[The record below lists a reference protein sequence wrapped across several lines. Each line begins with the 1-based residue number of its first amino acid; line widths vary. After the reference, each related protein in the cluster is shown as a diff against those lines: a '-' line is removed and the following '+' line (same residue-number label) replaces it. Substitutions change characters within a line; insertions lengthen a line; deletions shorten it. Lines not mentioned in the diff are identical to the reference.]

1 MNTPILAVLDALDA
15 AGCRPRETST
25 GHTFRCPVPGHRR
38 DDRKPSGRVGI
49 GYDGTVLLWCGRGH
63 SAEEIVAEI
72 GLEMGALFPDGDASR
87 HPRRPAFRVLSG
99 GVSAKVPKRGRPEL
113 GDGFIAVYDY
123 LNADENIVYRVGR
136 TADKQFPTAH
146 VDPVHGWIWGHP
158 PEHQRVLFALP
169 AVLDAVARGS
179 RVLLVEGEK
188 DAVTLNT
195 AFPDRIDYV
204 ATTKA
209 GGARSLWL
217 PQYTAALTGADVTI
231 IADKD
236 DEGRRAAAQATR
248 GLMGYARSI
257 VIAEA
262 REGKDTADHLAA
274 GFGLSDFVIV
284 AADGPVAV
292 LA

>member
-1 MNTPILAVLDALDA
+1 VNAPILAVIDALDA

-25 GHTFRCPVPGHRR
+25 GHSFRCPVPGHRR
-38 DDRKPSGRVGI
+38 DDRKPSGRAGI
-49 GYDGTVLLWCGRGH
+49 GHDGTVLLWCGRGH

-72 GLEMGALFPDGDASR
+72 GLEMGALFPDGDTAT
-87 HPRRPAFRVLSG
+87 HMRRQTFRIYEGGLSTY
-99 GVSAKVPKRGRPEL
+99 VPKRGRPEL
-113 GDGFIAVYDY
+113 GDRFVAVYDY
-123 LNADENIVYRVGR
+123 LDADENIIFRVGR

-146 VDPVHGWIWGHP
+146 VDPEHGWTWGHP
-158 PEHQRVLFALP
+158 PEASRVLFALP

-179 RVLLVEGEK
+179 RVFVVEGEK
-188 DAVTLNT
+188 DATNLNA

-236 DEGRRAAAQATR
+236 SDGKWAAAQAAKN
-248 GLMGYARSI
+248 LMGRARSLVI
-257 VIAEA
+257 VEA
-262 REGKDTADHLAA
+262 REGKDTTDHLAA
-274 GFGLSDFVIV
+274 GSGLSDFVIV

-292 LA
+292 MA